1 MALLKSFVWTLSVL
15 CLLAAGSAQAQTVS
29 IVSGNGQLVLAVH
42 VSEPMIVKVTDA
54 AGNPL
59 KNVTVTWAV
68 AAGIGTLQ
76 QPLTST
82 TDNEGKTSKTFV
94 AGNPPGSNSYV
105 QSTITAAYQAAKATF
120 TQTTVALPNNIPS
133 VGISGVTPGQ
143 GTDFSGAA
151 GQQAETTITVHVL
164 AVTGD
169 QSANPALRGVRNVG
183 LTVTPLDP
191 NNPATVA
198 CAGGTVMT
206 DSTGTAVCHVVFG
219 GKIGSGNFAATIGGL
234 YPPGGFTTFFY
245 AYHVT
250 VGPPGIVKIVG
261 GDHQSGNPGA
271 LLPAALEVQV
281 TDLGGNVST
290 GVPMVFEAV
299 VPGTVTFENLK
310 NTTDSAGKASAQVR
324 LGSNAAGPVQVRVRT
339 ASGNPFA
346 LFNLTANITFNS
358 IQKISGEPQN
368 PAIVNTPFP
377 TPLVVQVNDVNNNP
391 VTGALVTFALVSG
404 DATFTN
410 SSSTTN
416 AQGQAATTVIAG
428 STPGPI
434 EISATVGSLAPVTFS
449 LTSRPK
455 GPACDPDNT
464 FWNGASFVKNAIS
477 PGAVATI
484 TCSGL
489 APGVQGSVFYNFFGP
504 MPYQIAHL
512 TVKFGDKFAPIYSV
526 SNIEG
531 KEQVNVQVPFEIE
544 PGPVDVTLDV
554 EGGSATVTAQ
564 VKAAAP
570 GIFETIMADGSSRAI
585 IIRPDGSLVTPENP
599 AQKGERVT
607 AYATGLI
614 PAAGTIGT
622 NMIVLPGTEVAVGT
636 PVIVGVN
643 NAGVHLVSATYANNL
658 IGVWLVVFDIP
669 DGTASGANVPFALAT
684 PVNGKLVF
692 AQSSKIAVQ

>member
-1 MALLKSFVWTLSVL
+1 MALLKSFVWTLGVL
-15 CLLAAGSAQAQTVS
+15 CLLAAGAVQAQTVS

-54 AGNPL
+54 AGKPL
-59 KNVTVTWAV
+59 KDVTVTWAIT
-68 AAGIGTLQ
+68 AGIGSLT
-76 QPLTST
+76 QPPTST
-82 TDNEGKTSKTFV
+82 TDAQGKASKTFV
-94 AGNPPGSNSYV
+94 AGNPPGANSFV
-105 QSTITAAYQAAKATF
+105 SSTITATYQTAKATF

-133 VGISGVTPGQ
+133 VSVTVSPIQ
-143 GTDFSGAA
+143 GTVFFSGAA
-151 GQQAETTITVHVL
+151 GEEAATPITIQVRGTSGTQ
-164 AVTGD
+164 TG
-169 QSANPALRGVRNVG
+169 QGVPNVG
-183 LTVTPLDP
+183 ITLTPLVST
-191 NNPATVA
+191 NPATVA

-206 DSTGTAVCHVVFG
+206 NSSGTAVCHVIFG
-219 GKIGSGNFAATIGGL
+219 GKIGSGNFAATVGGL

-245 AYHVT
+245 GYQVT
-250 VGPPGIVKIVG
+250 VGPPGIVKIIS

-310 NTTDSAGKASAQVR
+310 NTTDSTGKASAQAR
-324 LGSNAAGPVQVRVRT
+324 LGSNAVGPVQVRVRT

-346 LFNLTANITFNS
+346 LFNLTANITISS
-358 IQKISGEPQN
+358 IQKISGEPQDA
-368 PAIVNTPFP
+368 AIVNTPFP

-416 AQGQAATTVIAG
+416 SQGQAATTVIAG
-428 STPGPI
+428 PTPGPI
-434 EISATVGSLAPVTFS
+434 QISATVGSLPPVTFS
-449 LTSRPK
+449 LTSRLS
-455 GPACDPDNT
+455 GPACEQDKT

-477 PGAVATI
+477 PGSIATI

-489 APGVQGSVFYNFFGP
+489 APGIQGSVFYNFFGP
-504 MPYQIAHL
+504 MPYQIANL

-544 PGPVDVTLDV
+544 PGAVPVTIEVA
-554 EGGSATVTAQ
+554 GGSTTVTAQ

-585 IIRPDGSLVTPENP
+585 IIRPDGSLVTPENR

-643 NAGVHLVSATYANNL
+643 NAGVHVVSATYANNL

-692 AQSSKIAVQ
+692 GQSSKIAVQ